1 MILAAVGMA
10 KEARLVRGPGVR
22 AVAGGARADLLEQR
36 LKAALAAEPIEGI
49 ISIGL
54 GGALDPTLAVG
65 DVVIGSEVLRPRG
78 RWLADAAWTRRLH
91 ERWPEA
97 KVAPVFGS
105 GDMVLHTL
113 DKAKLRLKHGAALV
127 DMESH
132 VAAKLAAA
140 RGLPFAVLRV
150 VSDTAGLSLPN
161 AVAAGIRPDG
171 GMDLFGVLGALAGD
185 PRQLPDLMRVGRDAG
200 AAFSQ
205 LKIVRGLL
213 GTELAFAR

>member
-1 MILAAVGMA
+1 M
-10 KEARLVRGPGVR
+10 
-22 AVAGGARADLLEQR
+22 
-36 LKAALAAEPIEGI
+36 
-49 ISIGL
+49 
-54 GGALDPTLAVG
+54 
-65 DVVIGSEVLRPRG
+65 
-78 RWLADAAWTRRLH
+78 
-91 ERWPEA
+91 
-97 KVAPVFGS
+97 
-105 GDMVLHTL
+105 
-113 DKAKLRLKHGAALV
+113 
-127 DMESH
+127 
-132 VAAKLAAA
+132 
-140 RGLPFAVLRV
+140 